1 MRYRWALIIVI
12 ITMCIPLSAKADK
25 DFLQKIQNMVQTVQE
40 KGMLFQEKVQE
51 IKDMKKS
58 LAEAAQSVKD
68 SATGAVADIKGAA
81 GDMVGSVTSGVD
93 VINVGDAEKIKTL
106 AGTRIEGLAAVKS
119 DVSAV
124 TQKAK

>member
-1 MRYRWALIIVI
+1 MRYRWALIIVMI
-12 ITMCIPLSAKADK
+12 AISIPLSAKADK

-40 KGMLFQEKVQE
+40 KGMLFQEKIQE

-68 SATGAVADIKGAA
+68 SAIGAVADIKGAA

-106 AGTRIEGLAAVKS
+106 AGTRIEGLSVSKAAKEI
-119 DVSAV
+119 
-124 TQKAK
+124 AK

>member
-1 MRYRWALIIVI
+1 MPRTWMLIIISIMIAFPSPV
-12 ITMCIPLSAKADK
+12 KADK
-25 DFLQKIQNMVQTVQE
+25 DFLQKIQNMLQTVQE

-68 SATGAVADIKGAA
+68 SATGAIADIKGAA

-93 VINVGDAEKIKTL
+93 VINVGDADKIKAL
-106 AGTRIEGLAAVKS
+106 AGTRLEGLSAPKAAKEL
-119 DVSAV
+119 
-124 TQKAK
+124 AK